1 VGASRLSREFVRE
14 MLALW
19 NADDLTEVA
28 ELLTAELVTNVVCH
42 AVTSADVA
50 LLWDEPTLRVEI
62 RDGSAILPAITDLPK
77 DEHGRGLHI
86 VSALAR
92 QWGTRRLGEGKTVW
106 FTVTRQDG
114 PSDQPSGS

>member
-1 VGASRLSREFVRE
+1 

-28 ELLTAELVTNVVCH
+28 ELLTGELITNVVCH

-62 RDGSAILPAITDLPK
+62 RDGSPVLPAIRDLPS
-77 DEHGRGLHI
+77 DEHGRGLRI

-92 QWGTRRLGEGKTVW
+92 QWGTRRLGPGKTVW
-106 FTVTRQDG
+106 FTVTRQGG
-114 PSDQPSGS
+114 PGDQPSGS

>member
-1 VGASRLSREFVRE
+1 

-42 AVTSADVA
+42 AVTSADVE

-62 RDGSAILPAITDLPK
+62 RDGSPVLPAITDLPG
-77 DEHGRGLHI
+77 DEHGRGLRI

-92 QWGTRRLGEGKTVW
+92 QWGTHRLSEGKTVW

-114 PSDQPSGS
+114 PGDQPSGS

>member
-1 VGASRLSREFVRE
+1 

-19 NADDLTEVA
+19 DADDLTEVA

-42 AVTSADVA
+42 GVTSADVA

-62 RDGSAILPAITDLPK
+62 RDGSPVLPAIRDLPT
-77 DEHGRGLHI
+77 DEHGRGLRI

-92 QWGTRRLGEGKTVW
+92 QWGTRRLGAGKTVW
-106 FTVTRQDG
+106 FTVTRHDG
-114 PSDQPSGS
+114 TGDQPSGS

>member
-1 VGASRLSREFVRE
+1 

-19 NADDLTEVA
+19 NANDLTEVA
-28 ELLTAELVTNVVCH
+28 ELLTAELVTNVVSH

-62 RDGSAILPAITDLPK
+62 RDGSPVLPSIRELPS
-77 DEHGRGLHI
+77 DEHGQGLRI

-92 QWGTRRLGEGKTVW
+92 QWGTRRLGEGKIVW
-106 FTVTRQDG
+106 FTVTRQAG
-114 PSDQPSGS
+114 PGDQPSGS